1 MSIYGQLVSV
11 AINIVKIAISI
22 ITTVIIIPW
31 LKNTVIP
38 WLSEKRLYG
47 IVKTYVRAAEKM
59 ADSGFIVK
67 SEKKRFVRDM
77 LESKGVNVTEEIDA
91 LIESAVEELDLAVF
105 SSISSVAGLFDYDN
119 PSTITP
125 EDNSEDDVDDSV
137 ESDIPDEEFIPT
149 LEPNDEE

>member
-11 AINIVKIAISI
+11 AINIVKIVISI

-31 LKNTVIP
+31 LKNTVVP

-105 SSISSVAGLFDYDN
+105 SSISSVAGLFAYDN
-119 PSTITP
+119 PSTTTP